1 MKSKRP
7 TKQGK
12 SQQDSRALKAREWFS
27 KGVQYINAGELP
39 SAISAF
45 GQAESIFRA
54 LIDERQLQ
62 FCREWAHTRM
72 NAGNALSRL
81 NRHEEALEHYE
92 EAARVYQTLIAKGQ
106 NQLRPDWARNRMNAG
121 VTLNNL
127 YRPEEALKHFLQA
140 IGQPQCRP
148 ELAHTRMN
156 MGIALN
162 NLNRPEEALKHYR
175 EAAKGYQALIATG
188 QPQLR
193 PNWARTRMNMGNA
206 LGNLNR
212 AEEALKCY
220 EEAAREYQTLIDEG
234 QPQCRPEWAHTRM
247 NMGNALG
254 NLNRAE
260 EALKHY
266 QQAAEV
272 FQALIDEGQTQ
283 FRPELAHTWM
293 NAGNHINRAEEK
305 LEHYRE
311 AADEYQALIAKGQN
325 QFRLNLY
332 LTLVNILEVQG
343 RTEDAETVAHTC
355 DHILDIWGCDDP
367 IPVAWINFGPDLAAL
382 IGRNS
387 LTAGFAARAER
398 LAVQLIRALGGISPQ
413 HLGQF
418 YPLAEEAFMHLLT
431 TAIDREMWDLAL
443 TLVGTANAQ
452 RLVKL
457 AQADLLH
464 RAAQTDAPAELREYH
479 EVYRRFAVLEILL
492 NVRTGSSDARF
503 TGGRSLDST
512 SGQPHAALYAEYT
525 AVRRQ
530 LDHLEQTLQQQG
542 LLPSLG
548 TDLFDGAAL
557 RERLS
562 PDEAV
567 VILVWHGGGDEE
579 QMPTDV
585 LLLTRNSGQ
594 VLTIEALN
602 NLSGQIDSI
611 RKGLKREGRGL
622 REGPQLEKAVQNPVM
637 ESAADLGSV
646 DAQTQALTQALTR
659 DFWEPVSRALDIIG
673 KTKPKRR
680 LWNFWKSSDENLADK
695 IAKVWLIPTGQ
706 LHGLPWQASAPP
718 GLRCRVVPAPW
729 FMQQALS
736 RQESPAPAIPTA
748 ENPLGILAYDAPT
761 AVERKHGRQEKEL
774 FHLALEQTLIR
785 AVWGE
790 AVHPLIELEA
800 SHPPATFVA
809 LAGHG
814 QSDAD
819 IPGAARVWVG
829 LQDDGERR
837 YVGFGDLWR
846 TPLKLQSIYLSS
858 CVVGM
863 TREVNG
869 EPMGLLSAGLLRG
882 ARYLV
887 GWTMP
892 VDDLGVA
899 LFSLL
904 YHWAWREHQDP
915 ETALSVARQAFLSG
929 DWPEAALVL
938 ARQHLGTHIKGIMN
952 RYHESLPPRLRE
964 KDLKEN
970 HLFEALKDLARLI
983 TDSAEPFWQTLHQ
996 GILNEEEL
1004 QTQANSLADELLAR
1018 RHRFPFRY
1026 VGWFAL
1032 GCG

>member
-193 PNWARTRMNMGNA
+193 PNWAR
-206 LGNLNR
+206 
-212 AEEALKCY
+212 
-220 EEAAREYQTLIDEG
+220 
-234 QPQCRPEWAHTRM
+234 TRM